1 MGQRDWVQGSVL
13 WVHRRGSPQGRQD
26 LSLPA
31 SIPPAG
37 GLGEAGCGL
46 PRKRIPP
53 NGKLK
58 AQAGSQPFAPSPH
71 TQVAPAPTHNLGFYC
86 ADRGTLLQD
95 EVVFFVV
102 AFRRVLFFPP
112 LDRVWFTTSCGNNY
126 KWSPKNETRD
136 ASALCWL
143 GSAPAPALT
152 SKPRE
157 LGAAR
162 PQLYTASAA
171 LDSKQAGRDGQGTGI
186 GVGRGSSQGMG
197 SSCCGLLSAVVA
209 QLRLH
214 G

>member
-112 LDRVWFTTSCGNNY
+112 LTEFGLRQAVETTTNGHQ
-126 KWSPKNETRD
+126 KMRLETHPH
-136 ASALCWL
+136 SAGW
-143 GSAPAPALT
+143 A
-152 SKPRE
+152 
-157 LGAAR
+157 
-162 PQLYTASAA
+162 
-171 LDSKQAGRDGQGTGI
+171 
-186 GVGRGSSQGMG
+186 
-197 SSCCGLLSAVVA
+197 
-209 QLRLH
+209 LRLPQRSPASPGSWAQPDLSYTRLQQH
-214 G
+214 